1 MMGETLAE
9 RVELTTDNMIK
20 KHKHKFILYDDER
33 HVFKNPKIKRD
44 PFIMCADC
52 DYVNMSPTEKQLL
65 DLRNK

>member
-1 MMGETLAE
+1 
-9 RVELTTDNMIK
+9 MIK

-44 PFIMCADC
+44 PFLMCADC
-52 DYVNMSPTEKQLL
+52 DYINMSPTEKQLL